1 MPKEIAVP
9 PLAPFGRIV
18 AGFMGDEL
26 PMGASLHPTMAGGPG
41 ENHDCMK
48 KVGKSWL
55 KKTFQE
61 GRSFLHPSPVEWAG
75 KSQGSFFQVR
85 SRPAGRESVVMLT
98 KPVITAVINLG
109 N

>member
-1 MPKEIAVP
+1 MPKEIVVP

-26 PMGASLHPTMAGGPG
+26 PMGASLHPTIAGGPG

-55 KKTFQE
+55 KKNLPGRQE
-61 GRSFLHPSPVEWAG
+61 LPPPQSC
-75 KSQGSFFQVR
+75 
-85 SRPAGRESVVMLT
+85 
-98 KPVITAVINLG
+98 
-109 N
+109 